1 MIGMNRHTGA
11 ALSGD
16 AHLAQSIGDIL
27 STPLGTR
34 VMRRDYGS
42 LLPELLDRPLNPATR
57 LLMIMASAIAIGRW
71 EPRIAVRQIVFEDGQ
86 LGSDFAAGIAAI
98 TVIGHRTDDPDPNAL
113 TRLTI
118 PIR

>member
-1 MIGMNRHTGA
+1 MIGMNRTTGA
-11 ALSGD
+11 VLAGD

-27 STPLGTR
+27 STPLGSR

-42 LLPELLDRPLNPATR
+42 LLPELLDRPLNAATR

-71 EPRIAVRQIVFEDGQ
+71 EPRIAVKRIVFEDGAE
-86 LGSDFAAGIAAI
+86 GSDFNAGKAVI
-98 TVIGHRTDDPDPNAL
+98 TVIGHRTDDPDPTAL